1 MNFEINFFIE
11 IKTIKMNLK
20 QKLIDT
26 KKFII

>member
-1 MNFEINFFIE
+1 MNFEMNFFIE